1 MTNKILWK
9 TLHSPSLVGA
19 ALLLSAGS
27 ALATEKIATKF
38 DMTSQV
44 DPVTTEEIEE
54 SISPESNVAIALM
67 SEPPSQPLELA
78 QIQPETEP
86 EISILG
92 IEQINQYSG
101 LEDSM
106 EQVTSVSQLSDVQP
120 TDWAFQALQ
129 SLVERYGCIAVIPTN
144 L

>member
-67 SEPPSQPLELA
+67 SEPPSPPLYEQHWSMKTLSQESKDERRHGYFSARQPK
-78 QIQPETEP
+78 T
-86 EISILG
+86 
-92 IEQINQYSG
+92 
-101 LEDSM
+101 
-106 EQVTSVSQLSDVQP
+106 
-120 TDWAFQALQ
+120 
-129 SLVERYGCIAVIPTN
+129 
-144 L
+144 